1 MVNPVKRIVTVNK
14 RTFYLTTP
22 IYYVNDAPHIG
33 HSYTTIAA
41 DVLARYKRT
50 KGLDVFFLTGTDEHG
65 QKIQKAAQAS
75 NKTPIEFV
83 NGVVDKFKTLWNN
96 LDISNDDFIRTT
108 DERHCRRVKE
118 IFQQIFEN
126 GDIYLGEYEGWYC
139 IPCESFW
146 IESQLEEK
154 KCPECKRAV
163 EKVKE
168 KNYFFRLAKYQKN
181 LLDYY
186 EKHPHFIQPESRK
199 NELLHRIK
207 TQIEDISISRSAVEW
222 GIQVPMDP
230 THTIYV
236 WIDAL
241 LNYITALGYNDDMQK
256 FQKYWPA
263 NVHIIGKEILWFH
276 GVIWP
281 AILMSLKID
290 LPCKVFAHGWW
301 TIEGQKISKSLG
313 NAIDPTTI
321 IQSYGT
327 DAYRYFL
334 LREVP
339 FGLDGNFS
347 YSALIHRINSDLGND
362 LGNLLQRTLTM
373 IEKYF
378 QGVIPEIA
386 DTDDELKRLSKSTCD
401 KVDAEME
408 ELQFS
413 KALENIWAFIGHAN
427 KFIEDKKPW
436 ALAKTNT
443 TRTQLAAVIGSLAG
457 AIKDISVF
465 IYPFMPGTA
474 VEIQRQLGILED
486 NRSLCLEFQQ
496 GFKKDT
502 VVRKGKP
509 LFPKIDP
516 LVLKTV

>member
-1 MVNPVKRIVTVNK
+1 MVIPAKRIVILSK
-14 RTFYLTTP
+14 RPFYLTTP
-22 IYYVNDAPHIG
+22 IYYVNDVPHIG

-41 DVLARYKRT
+41 DVLARYKRAENF
-50 KGLDVFFLTGTDEHG
+50 DVFFLTGTDEHG
-65 QKIQKAAQAS
+65 QKIQKAAQAC
-75 NKTPIEFV
+75 NKSPMEFADE
-83 NGVVDKFKTLWNN
+83 VVDKFKTLWNN

-108 DERHCRRVKE
+108 EERHCRRVKK
-118 IFQQIFEN
+118 IFQQIFES
-126 GDIYLGEYEGWYC
+126 GDIYPGEYEGWYC
-139 IPCESFW
+139 VPCESFW
-146 IESQLEEK
+146 IESQLRER
-154 KCPECKRAV
+154 KCPECNRLV

-168 KNYFFRLAKYQKN
+168 KNYFFRLSKYRN
-181 LLDYY
+181 LLLEYY
-186 EKHPHFIQPESRK
+186 ERHPHFIQPESRR
-199 NELLHRIK
+199 NELLQRIK
-207 TQIEDISISRSAVEW
+207 SPVDDISISRSAVEW
-222 GIQVPMDP
+222 GIQVPMDQ

-241 LNYITALGYNDDMQK
+241 LNYITALGYDDDMQK

-263 NVHIIGKEILWFH
+263 RVHIIGKEILWFH

-290 LPCKVFAHGWW
+290 LPFKIFAHGWW

-313 NAIDPTTI
+313 NAIDPNTI

-347 YSALIHRINSDLGND
+347 YNAMIHRINSDLGND

-378 QGVIPEIA
+378 QGVMPA
-386 DTDDELKRLSKSTCD
+386 VPCADDELRKASQDTRD
-401 KVDAEME
+401 RVNREMD

-413 KALENIWAFIGHAN
+413 RALEVIWEFIGRAN
-427 KFIEDKKPW
+427 KFIEDRKPW
-436 ALAKTNT
+436 VLAKTST
-443 TRTQLAAVIGSLAG
+443 ARPQLAAVIGTLAR

-465 IYPFMPGTA
+465 IYPFMPKTA
-474 VEIQRQLGILED
+474 AEIQRQLGIIED
-486 NRSLCLEFQQ
+486 NRPLCLEFHQ
-496 GFKKDT
+496 GIKEGT
-502 VVRKGKP
+502 VSRKGKP
-509 LFPKIDP
+509 LFPRIEP
-516 LVLKTV
+516 S

>member
-1 MVNPVKRIVTVNK
+1 MSNRS
-14 RTFYLTTP
+14 FYLTTP
-22 IYYVNDAPHIG
+22 IYYVNDIPHIG

-50 KGLDVFFLTGTDEHG
+50 RGFDVFFLTGTDEHG
-65 QKIQKAAQAS
+65 QKIQKAAQAC
-75 NKTPIEFV
+75 NRTPIEFV
-83 NGVVDKFKTLWNN
+83 DDVVSKFKTLWNTLN
-96 LDISNDDFIRTT
+96 ISNDDFIRTT
-108 DERHCRRVKE
+108 DERHCRRVKK
-118 IFQQIFEN
+118 IFQRILGN

-146 IESQLEEK
+146 LESQLEEG
-154 KCPECKRAV
+154 KCPECGRSV

-168 KNYFFRLAKYQKN
+168 KNYFFRLSKYQKR
-181 LLDYY
+181 LLEYY
-186 EKHPHFIQPESRK
+186 DEHPHFIQPDSRR
-199 NELLHRIK
+199 NELLQRIK
-207 TQIEDISISRSAVEW
+207 YRVDDVSVSRSAVEW

-230 THTIYV
+230 NHTIYV

-241 LNYITALGYNDDMQK
+241 LNYITALGYDDDMQK

-281 AILMSLKID
+281 ALLMSLGID
-290 LPCKVFAHGWW
+290 LPFKIFAHGWW
-301 TIEGQKISKSLG
+301 TIEGKKISKSLG
-313 NAIDPTTI
+313 NAIDPQSI
-321 IQSYGT
+321 IQFYGT

-378 QGVIPEIA
+378 SGIIPEVSGA
-386 DTDDELKRLSKSTCD
+386 DDELRGVSQITHD
-401 KVDAEME
+401 KMDHEMD

-413 KALENIWAFIGHAN
+413 RALEIIWEFIGHAN

-436 ALAKTNT
+436 LLAKTSD
-443 TRTQLAAVIGSLAG
+443 TRPQLAAVIGSLAM

-465 IYPFMPGTA
+465 IYPFMPKTA
-474 VEIQRQLGILED
+474 TEIQRQLGILLND
-486 NRSLCLEFQQ
+486 QPFCLELHQ
-496 GFKKDT
+496 GFKEST
-502 VVRKGKP
+502 VVRKAKP
-509 LFPKIDP
+509 LFPKIEP
-516 LVLKTV
+516 TVVSAIN

>member
-1 MVNPVKRIVTVNK
+1 MNRD
-14 RTFYLTTP
+14 TFYLTTP
-22 IYYVNDAPHIG
+22 IYYVNDIPHIG

-41 DVLARYKRT
+41 DALARYKRT
-50 KGLDVFFLTGTDEHG
+50 KKFDVFFLTGTDEHG
-65 QKIQKAAQAS
+65 QKIQKAAQSS
-75 NKTPIEFV
+75 NKTPMEFV
-83 NGVVDKFKTLWNN
+83 NTVVVKFKTLWND

-108 DERHCRRVKE
+108 DERHCRRVKK

-139 IPCESFW
+139 VPCESFW
-146 IESQLEEK
+146 IESQLKEG
-154 KCPECKRAV
+154 KCPECNRSV

-168 KNYFFRLAKYQKN
+168 KNYFFRLSKYQKR
-181 LLDYY
+181 LLEYY
-186 EKHPHFIQPESRK
+186 DTHPHFIQPESRR
-199 NELLHRIK
+199 NELLQRIK
-207 TQIEDISISRSAVEW
+207 SQIDDISVSRSAVEW
-222 GIQVPMDP
+222 GIQVPSDQ

-263 NVHIIGKEILWFH
+263 SVHIIGKEILWFH

-290 LPCKVFAHGWW
+290 LPFKIFAHGWW

-313 NAIDPTTI
+313 NAIDPHAI

-347 YSALIHRINSDLGND
+347 YNALIHRINSDLGND

-378 QGVIPEIA
+378 NGVIPEVGSI
-386 DTDDELKRLSKSTCD
+386 DDEIRKASQDTYD
-401 KVDAEME
+401 KIDREMA

-413 KALENIWAFIGHAN
+413 RALESIWEFIGRAN

-436 ALAKTNT
+436 LLAKAGDTGP
-443 TRTQLAAVIGSLAG
+443 QLAAVIGTLAT
-457 AIKDISVF
+457 AIRDISVF
-465 IYPFMPGTA
+465 IYPFMPKTA
-474 VEIQRQLGILED
+474 AEIQRQLGIVKD
-486 NRSLCLEFQQ
+486 NHLPCTEFQQ
-496 GFKKDT
+496 ELKKGT
-502 VVRKGKP
+502 ITRKGKP
-509 LFPKIDP
+509 LFPRIETP
-516 LVLKTV
+516 

>member
-1 MVNPVKRIVTVNK
+1 MKRNAPLSK

-22 IYYVNDAPHIG
+22 IYYVNDVPHIG

-50 KGLDVFFLTGTDEHG
+50 RNFDVFFLTGTDEHG
-65 QKIQKAAQAS
+65 QKIQKAAQAC
-75 NKTPIEFV
+75 NKTPREFADT
-83 NGVVDKFKTLWNN
+83 VVDKFKTLWNDLN
-96 LDISNDDFIRTT
+96 ISNDDFIRTT
-108 DERHCRRVKE
+108 DERHCHRVE
-118 IFQQIFEN
+118 RIFQQIFEN

-146 IESQLEEK
+146 IESQLEEN
-154 KCPECKRAV
+154 KCPDCKRAV
-163 EKVKE
+163 ERVKE
-168 KNYFFRLAKYQKN
+168 KNYFFRLSKYKKDI
-181 LLDYY
+181 LEYY
-186 EKHPHFIQPESRK
+186 DKHPHFIKPESRR
-199 NELLHRIK
+199 NELLSRI
-207 TQIEDISISRSAVEW
+207 TSEVEDISISRSAVEW

-230 THTIYV
+230 NHTIYV

-241 LNYITALGYNDDMQK
+241 LNYITALGYNDDIQK

-281 AILMSLKID
+281 AILMSLKIN
-290 LPCKVFAHGWW
+290 LPYTVFAHGWW
-301 TIEGQKISKSLG
+301 TIEGKKISKSLG
-313 NAIDPTTI
+313 NAINPSNI
-321 IQSYGT
+321 IESYGT

-347 YSALIHRINSDLGND
+347 YNALIHRINSDLGND

-378 QGVIPEIA
+378 QGIIPKV
-386 DTDDELKRLSKSTCD
+386 DNTHDELRQASQDTYNKID
-401 KVDAEME
+401 HEMD

-413 KALENIWAFIGHAN
+413 RALESIWEFIGLAN
-427 KFIEDKKPW
+427 KFIEDRKPW
-436 ALAKTNT
+436 LLAKTST
-443 TRTQLAAVIGSLAG
+443 TRQQLASVIGSLAK

-465 IYPFMPGTA
+465 IYPFMPKTA
-474 VEIQRQLGILED
+474 AEIQKQLGILE
-486 NRSLCLEFQQ
+486 NNHSFCLEFQQ
-496 GFKKDT
+496 EFKENT
-502 VVRKGKP
+502 LVRKGAP
-509 LFPKIDP
+509 LFPRIDSP
-516 LVLKTV
+516 ILKVV

>member
-1 MVNPVKRIVTVNK
+1 MILSK

-22 IYYVNDAPHIG
+22 IYYVNDVPHIG

-41 DVLARYKRT
+41 DVLARYKRA
-50 KGLDVFFLTGTDEHG
+50 KHFDVFFLTGTDEHG
-65 QKIQKAAQAS
+65 QKIQKAAQS
-75 NKTPIEFV
+75 CNKTPIEFV
-83 NGVVDKFKTLWNN
+83 NTVVEKFKTLWNR

-108 DERHCRRVKE
+108 DERHCRRVQK
-118 IFQQIFEN
+118 IFQQIYES

-146 IESQLEEK
+146 IESQLKEG
-154 KCPECKRAV
+154 KCPECNRGV
-163 EKVKE
+163 EKVRE
-168 KNYFFRLAKYQKN
+168 KNYFFRLSKYRN
-181 LLDYY
+181 RLLEYY
-186 EKHPHFIQPESRK
+186 EKHTHFIQPESRR
-199 NELLHRIK
+199 NELLQRIK
-207 TQIEDISISRSAVEW
+207 SPVEDISISRSAVEW
-222 GIQVPMDP
+222 GIQVPADQ

-241 LNYITALGYNDDMQK
+241 LNYITALGYDDDLQK

-263 NVHIIGKEILWFH
+263 SVHIIGKEILWFH

-290 LPCKVFAHGWW
+290 LPYKIFAHGWW

-313 NAIDPTTI
+313 NAIDPLSI

-378 QGVIPEIA
+378 NGTIPEVTI
-386 DTDDELKRLSKSTCD
+386 TDDELRSASQDTHEKMGHAMD
-401 KVDAEME
+401 

-413 KALENIWAFIGHAN
+413 RALEIIWEFIGRVN

-436 ALAKTNT
+436 SLAKTSA
-443 TRTQLAAVIGSLAG
+443 TRPQLAAIIGTLAR
-457 AIKDISVF
+457 AIKDISIF
-465 IYPFMPGTA
+465 IYPFMPNTTA
-474 VEIQRQLGILED
+474 EIQRQLGILE
-486 NRSLCLEFQQ
+486 NNSPPCLELQQ
-496 GFKKDT
+496 RFKEGFITQK
-502 VVRKGKP
+502 VKP
-509 LFPKIDP
+509 LFPRIE
-516 LVLKTV
+516 TT

>member
-1 MVNPVKRIVTVNK
+1 MPKPFYVTS
-14 RTFYLTTP
+14 P
-22 IYYVNDAPHIG
+22 IYYVNDVPHIG

-41 DVLARYKRT
+41 DVLARYKRAKT
-50 KGLDVFFLTGTDEHG
+50 FDVFFLTGTDEHG
-65 QKIQKAAQAS
+65 QKIQKAAQS
-75 NKTPIEFV
+75 CNKTPIEFV
-83 NGVVDKFKTLWNN
+83 NAVVDKFKILWNK

-108 DERHCRRVKE
+108 DERHCRRVKK

-146 IESQLEEK
+146 IESQLKER
-154 KCPECKRAV
+154 KCPECNRAV

-168 KNYFFRLAKYQKN
+168 KNYFFRLSKYQKPI
-181 LLDYY
+181 LEYY
-186 EKHPHFIQPESRK
+186 DKHPYFIQPESRR
-199 NELLHRIK
+199 NELLQRIK
-207 TQIEDISISRSAVEW
+207 SQVEDISISRSAVEL
-222 GIQVPMDP
+222 GIQVPSDQ

-256 FQKYWPA
+256 FQRYWPA
-263 NVHIIGKEILWFH
+263 SVHIIGKEILWFH

-290 LPCKVFAHGWW
+290 LPFKIFAHGWW

-313 NAIDPTTI
+313 NAIDPLNI

-347 YSALIHRINSDLGND
+347 YGALIHRINSDLGND

-378 QGVIPEIA
+378 DAIIPEVA
-386 DTDDELKRLSKSTCD
+386 GADDELRNASQDTYNKID
-401 KVDAEME
+401 HEMD

-413 KALENIWAFIGHAN
+413 RALEIIWEFVGRAN

-436 ALAKTNT
+436 LLAKTSAA
-443 TRTQLAAVIGSLAG
+443 RPQLAAVLGTLAM

-465 IYPFMPGTA
+465 IYPFMPKTA
-474 VEIQRQLGILED
+474 AEIQRQLGILEN
-486 NRSLCLEFQQ
+486 NRPICLEFRQ
-496 GFKKDT
+496 GFKEGT
-502 VVRKGKP
+502 VSRKGKP
-509 LFPKIDP
+509 LFPRIE
-516 LVLKTV
+516 TT

>member
-1 MVNPVKRIVTVNK
+1 MK
-14 RTFYLTTP
+14 
-22 IYYVNDAPHIG
+22 A
-33 HSYTTIAA
+33 
-41 DVLARYKRT
+41 
-50 KGLDVFFLTGTDEHG
+50 LDVFFLTGTDEHG
-65 QKIQKAAQAS
+65 QKIQKAAQAC
-75 NKTPIEFV
+75 NKTTIEFV
-83 NGVVDKFKTLWNN
+83 NDVVNKFKTLWGN

-108 DERHCRRVKE
+108 DERHCRRVKK

-146 IESQLEEK
+146 LESQLDER
-154 KCPECKRAV
+154 KCPECKRPV

-168 KNYFFRLAKYQKN
+168 KNYFFRLSKYQKK
-181 LLDYY
+181 LFEYY
-186 EKHPHFIQPESRK
+186 EQHPHFIQPESRK

-241 LNYITALGYNDDMQK
+241 LNYITALGYEDDMQK

-290 LPCKVFAHGWW
+290 LPFKVFAHGWW

-313 NAIDPTTI
+313 NAIDPTSI

-334 LREVP
+334 MREVP

-347 YSALIHRINSDLGND
+347 YNALIHRINSDLGND

-378 QGVIPEIA
+378 NGVVPEVA
-386 DTDDELKRLSKSTCD
+386 DTDDELKKVSKDTYD
-401 KVDAEME
+401 KVDHEME
-408 ELQFS
+408 NLQFS
-413 KALENIWAFIGHAN
+413 RALENIWGFIGHAN
-427 KFIEDKKPW
+427 KFIEDTKPW
-436 ALAKTNT
+436 LLAKTST
-443 TRTQLAAVIGSLAG
+443 TRTQLASVLGSLAR

-465 IYPFMPGTA
+465 IYPFMPKTA
-474 VEIQRQLGILED
+474 AEIQRQLGILED
-486 NRSLCLEFQQ
+486 TSSPCLEFQQ
-496 GFKKDT
+496 GLKEGT
-502 VVRKGKP
+502 LVRKGKP

-516 LVLKTV
+516 AVLKTVSP

>member
-1 MVNPVKRIVTVNK
+1 MTLNK
-14 RTFYLTTP
+14 HTFYVTTP
-22 IYYVNDAPHIG
+22 IYYVNDIPHIG

-41 DVLARYKRT
+41 DVLARYKKA

-65 QKIQKAAQAS
+65 QKIQKAAQIC

-83 NGVVDKFKTLWNN
+83 NTVVDKFKALWND
-96 LDISNDDFIRTT
+96 LCISNDDFIRTT
-108 DERHCRRVKE
+108 DERHCRRVKR

-139 IPCESFW
+139 VPCESFW
-146 IESQLEEK
+146 IESQLEEN
-154 KCPECKRAV
+154 KCPECKRVV

-168 KNYFFRLAKYQKN
+168 KNYFFKLSKYKN
-181 LLDYY
+181 HLLEYY
-186 EKHPHFIQPESRK
+186 DKHPDFIQPESRR
-199 NELLHRIK
+199 NELLQRIK
-207 TQIEDISISRSAVEW
+207 SQVEDISVSRSAVEW

-241 LNYITALGYNDDMQK
+241 LNYITALGYDDDMQK

-263 NVHIIGKEILWFH
+263 SVHIIGKEILWFH

-290 LPCKVFAHGWW
+290 LPHKVFAHGWW
-301 TIEGQKISKSLG
+301 TVEGQKISKSLG
-313 NAIDPTTI
+313 NAINPIHI

-347 YSALIHRINSDLGND
+347 YHALIHRINSDLGND

-378 QGVIPEIA
+378 HGVIPEVI
-386 DTDDELKRLSKSTCD
+386 DEDDELKRESQITCD
-401 KVDAEME
+401 KIDQEINQ
-408 ELQFS
+408 LQFS
-413 KALENIWAFIGHAN
+413 RALEVIWEFIRRSN

-436 ALAKTNT
+436 SLAKTDI
-443 TRTQLAAVIGSLAG
+443 TRPQLALVISSLAM
-457 AIKDISVF
+457 AIRNISVF
-465 IYPFMPGTA
+465 IYPFMPTTT
-474 VEIQRQLGILED
+474 VEIQQQLGILQD
-486 NRSLCLEFQQ
+486 TCYPSLEFQQ
-496 GFKKDT
+496 KFKKGT
-502 VVRKGKP
+502 VVQKGKP
-509 LFPKIDP
+509 LFPKVELTEP
-516 LVLKTV
+516 KTASL

>member
-1 MVNPVKRIVTVNK
+1 MNN

-22 IYYVNDAPHIG
+22 IYYVNDVPHIG

-41 DVLARYKRT
+41 DVLARYKRA
-50 KGLDVFFLTGTDEHG
+50 KGFDVFFLTGTDEHG
-65 QKIQKAAQAS
+65 QKIQKAALAC
-75 NKTPIEFV
+75 NKTPVEFTDS
-83 NGVVDKFKTLWNN
+83 VVDKFKTLWNDLN
-96 LDISNDDFIRTT
+96 ISNDYFIRTT
-108 DERHCRRVKE
+108 DELHCRRVKKV
-118 IFQQIFEN
+118 FQQIFEK
-126 GDIYLGEYEGWYC
+126 GDIYLGDYEGWYC

-168 KNYFFRLAKYQKN
+168 KNYFFRLSKYQER
-181 LLDYY
+181 LLEYY
-186 EKHPHFIQPESRK
+186 DKHPHFIQPESRR
-199 NELLHRIK
+199 NELLHRLK
-207 TQIEDISISRSAVEW
+207 SHVEDISVSRSAVEW
-222 GIQVPMDP
+222 GIQVPMDA

-241 LNYITALGYNDDMQK
+241 LNYITALGYDDDLQK
-256 FQKYWPA
+256 FKKYWPA
-263 NVHIIGKEILWFH
+263 SVHIIGKEILWFH

-290 LPCKVFAHGWW
+290 LPVKIFAHGWW

-313 NAIDPTTI
+313 NAIDPRSI
-321 IQSYGT
+321 IQSYGI

-339 FGLDGNFS
+339 FGLDGDFS
-347 YSALIHRINSDLGND
+347 YSALIQRINFDLGND
-362 LGNLLQRTLTM
+362 LGNLLYRTLTM

-378 QGVIPEIA
+378 NGVIPEMSDGA
-386 DTDDELKRLSKSTCD
+386 NDELRKSSQDTHD
-401 KVDAEME
+401 KMVHEMD

-413 KALENIWAFIGHAN
+413 KALEIIWEFINHAN

-436 ALAKTNT
+436 SLAKTSASKP
-443 TRTQLAAVIGSLAG
+443 QLAAIIGSLAV

-465 IYPFMPGTA
+465 IYPFMPKTA
-474 VEIQRQLGILED
+474 DEIQRQLGIIENDQQL
-486 NRSLCLEFQQ
+486 LLEFHQ
-496 GFKKDT
+496 GFKQGT
-502 VVRKGKP
+502 AVRKGKP
-509 LFPKIDP
+509 LFPRIEHTESFSKE
-516 LVLKTV
+516 TVS

>member
-1 MVNPVKRIVTVNK
+1 MSNRA
-14 RTFYLTTP
+14 FYLTTP

-41 DVLARYKRT
+41 DVLARYKRA
-50 KGLDVFFLTGTDEHG
+50 KNADVFFLTGTDEHG
-65 QKIQKAAQAS
+65 QKIQKAAQTC
-75 NKTPIEFV
+75 NKTPMEFV
-83 NGVVDKFKTLWNN
+83 DGVVDKFKTLWNS
-96 LDISNDDFIRTT
+96 LDISYDDFIRTT
-108 DERHCRRVKE
+108 DERHCRRVKN
-118 IFQQIFEN
+118 IFQRIFEN

-154 KCPECKRAV
+154 KCPDCKRPV

-168 KNYFFRLAKYQKN
+168 KNYFFRLSKYQKR
-181 LLDYY
+181 LLEYY
-186 EKHPHFIQPESRK
+186 EKHPHFIQPESRR

-207 TQIEDISISRSAVEW
+207 THIEDISISRSAVEW

-230 THTIYV
+230 SHTIYV

-241 LNYITALGYNDDMQK
+241 LNYITALGYDDDGQK
-256 FQKYWPA
+256 FQRYWPA
-263 NVHIIGKEILWFH
+263 SVHIIGKEILWFH

-281 AILMSLKID
+281 AVLMSLGIE
-290 LPCKVFAHGWW
+290 PPVKVFAHGWW

-313 NAIDPTTI
+313 NAIDPTSI

-378 QGVIPEIA
+378 NGVIPDAA
-386 DTDDELKRLSKSTCD
+386 DSDDELKKLSKNTRD
-401 KVDAEME
+401 KTDEAME

-413 KALENIWAFIGHAN
+413 RALEHIWDFIGCAN

-436 ALAKTNT
+436 SLAKTDA
-443 TRTQLAAVIGSLAG
+443 TRAQLETVIGSLAG

-465 IYPFMPGTA
+465 IYPFMPRTSA
-474 VEIQRQLGILED
+474 EIQRQLGILE
-486 NRSLCLEFQQ
+486 NNNNAPCLEFQQ
-496 GFKKDT
+496 ALKKGT

-516 LVLKTV
+516 PAVKNA

>member
-1 MVNPVKRIVTVNK
+1 MVTPVKRIVVLSKN
-14 RTFYLTTP
+14 TFYLTTP
-22 IYYVNDAPHIG
+22 IYYVNDIPHIG

-41 DVLARYKRT
+41 DVLARYKRARNFN
-50 KGLDVFFLTGTDEHG
+50 VFFLTGTDEHG
-65 QKIQKAAQAS
+65 QKIQKAAQAC

-83 NGVVDKFKTLWNN
+83 NEVVEKFKTLWNDLN
-96 LDISNDDFIRTT
+96 ISHDDFIRTT
-108 DERHCRRVKE
+108 EERHCRRVEK
-118 IFQQIFEN
+118 IFQQIREN

-146 IESQLEEK
+146 IESQLKEK
-154 KCPECKRAV
+154 KCPECNRSV

-168 KNYFFRLAKYQKN
+168 KNYFFRLSKYQKSI
-181 LLDYY
+181 LEYY
-186 EKHPHFIQPESRK
+186 DKHPSFVQPESRR
-199 NELLHRIK
+199 NELLQRIK
-207 TQIEDISISRSAVEW
+207 SQIEDVSISRSAVEW
-222 GIQVPMDP
+222 GIPVPSDP

-241 LNYITALGYNDDMQK
+241 LNYITALGYDDDLPT

-263 NVHIIGKEILWFH
+263 SVHIIGKEILWFH

-290 LPCKVFAHGWW
+290 LPLKIFAHGWW

-313 NAIDPTTI
+313 NAIDPLSI
-321 IQSYGT
+321 IRSYGT

-347 YSALIHRINSDLGND
+347 YNALIQRINSDLGND

-378 QGVIPEIA
+378 QGAIPEA
-386 DTDDELKRLSKSTCD
+386 PSADDELRIASRVTLEKMGR
-401 KVDAEME
+401 EME

-413 KALENIWAFIGHAN
+413 RALETIWEFIGCAN

-436 ALAKTNT
+436 LLAKTSA
-443 TRTQLAAVIGSLAG
+443 TRSQLTAVLGTLAQ

-465 IYPFMPGTA
+465 IYPFMPTTA
-474 VEIQRQLGILED
+474 AEIQRQLGILED
-486 NRSLCLEFQQ
+486 NQPPCLALQQ
-496 GFKKDT
+496 RLKEGIVT
-502 VVRKGKP
+502 RKGSP
-509 LFPKIDP
+509 LFPRIES
-516 LVLKTV
+516 V

>member
-1 MVNPVKRIVTVNK
+1 MSKN
-14 RTFYLTTP
+14 TFYLTTP
-22 IYYVNDAPHIG
+22 IYYVNDIPHIG

-41 DVLARYKRT
+41 DVLARYKRARN
-50 KGLDVFFLTGTDEHG
+50 LNVFFLTGTDEHG
-65 QKIQKAAQAS
+65 QKIQKAAQAC

-83 NGVVDKFKTLWNN
+83 NEVVEKFKTLWNDLN
-96 LDISNDDFIRTT
+96 ISHDDFIRTT
-108 DERHCRRVKE
+108 EERHCRRVKK
-118 IFQQIFEN
+118 IFQQIREN

-146 IESQLEEK
+146 IESQLKEK
-154 KCPECKRAV
+154 KCPECNRSV

-168 KNYFFRLAKYQKN
+168 KNYFFRLSKYQKSI
-181 LLDYY
+181 LEYY
-186 EKHPHFIQPESRK
+186 DKHPSFVQPESRR
-199 NELLHRIK
+199 NELLQRIK
-207 TQIEDISISRSAVEW
+207 SQIEDVSISRSAVEW
-222 GIQVPMDP
+222 GIPVPSDP

-241 LNYITALGYNDDMQK
+241 LNYITALGYDDDLPT

-263 NVHIIGKEILWFH
+263 SVHIIGKEILWFH

-290 LPCKVFAHGWW
+290 LPLKIFAHGWW

-313 NAIDPTTI
+313 NAIDPLSI
-321 IQSYGT
+321 IRSYGT

-339 FGLDGNFS
+339 FGVDGNFS
-347 YSALIHRINSDLGND
+347 YSALIQRINSDLGND

-378 QGVIPEIA
+378 QGIIPEA
-386 DTDDELKRLSKSTCD
+386 PPDDELRIASRVTLD
-401 KVDAEME
+401 KMDREMD

-413 KALENIWAFIGHAN
+413 RALEIIWEFIGSAN

-436 ALAKTNT
+436 LLAKTSE
-443 TRTQLAAVIGSLAG
+443 TRSQLAAVIGTLAQ

-465 IYPFMPGTA
+465 IYPFMPTTA
-474 VEIQRQLGILED
+474 AEIQRQLGILEG
-486 NRSLCLEFQQ
+486 NQPPCLALQQ
-496 GFKKDT
+496 RFKEGIVT
-502 VVRKGKP
+502 CKGRP
-509 LFPKIDP
+509 LFPRIES
-516 LVLKTV
+516 V